1 MRILCTVRHSK
12 CNISNSNDSH
22 SNDKKKLYETT
33 IENSLITCTSTDTLF
48 TIGLIH
54 VIKIVFEKHKMNE
67 LYTHIMFFLT
77 VVKVHV

>member
-12 CNISNSNDSH
+12 CNILNSNDSH
-22 SNDKKKLYETT
+22 SNDKKK
-33 IENSLITCTSTDTLF
+33 NCTKQKSKTVLLQVQILDLF
-48 TIGLIH
+48 TIGLTH

-67 LYTHIMFFLT
+67 LDTHIMFFLT

>member
-12 CNISNSNDSH
+12 CNILNSNDSH
-22 SNDKKKLYETT
+22 SNDKKKLYKTK
-33 IENSLITCTSTDTLF
+33 IENSLITSTDTLF
-48 TIGLIH
+48 TIGLTH

>member
-12 CNISNSNDSH
+12 CNILNSNDSH
-22 SNDKKKLYETT
+22 SDDKKKLYETK
-33 IENSLITCTSTDTLF
+33 IENSLITSTDTLF
-48 TIGLIH
+48 TIGLTH

>member
-12 CNISNSNDSH
+12 CNILNSNDSH
-22 SNDKKKLYETT
+22 SNDKKKKKLYETK
-33 IENSLITCTSTDTLF
+33 IENSLITSTDTLF
-48 TIGLIH
+48 TIGLTH

>member
-22 SNDKKKLYETT
+22 SNDKKKLYETK

-54 VIKIVFEKHKMNE
+54 VIKIVFEKNE
-67 LYTHIMFFLT
+67 RVKLLTHTLYFSLLW
-77 VVKVHV
+77 

>member
-12 CNISNSNDSH
+12 CNILNSNDSH
-22 SNDKKKLYETT
+22 SNDKKKLYETK
-33 IENSLITCTSTDTLF
+33 IENSLITSTDTLF
-48 TIGLIH
+48 TIGLTH